1 MSTRRTSTGDAPL
14 VAWEHALRTVRHHAR
29 IRRIAAGLAVGGVF
43 LGATIVCPPAPRL
56 VWNTSPSVPIGLYRV
71 NPGAPA
77 RVGDMVLAQVPASW
91 RALAAGRR
99 YIPAN
104 VPLVKRVVA
113 AAGATVCARGAS
125 VLVDGKPVAA
135 RLARDPHGRNLPW
148 WSGCVRLTGRQLLL
162 LTPAS
167 DSFDGRYFGVT
178 DGADVIG
185 RAVLLWRR

>member
-113 AAGATVCARGAS
+113 AAGATV
-125 VLVDGKPVAA
+125 V
-135 RLARDPHGRNLPW
+135 
-148 WSGCVRLTGRQLLL
+148 
-162 LTPAS
+162 
-167 DSFDGRYFGVT
+167 
-178 DGADVIG
+178 
-185 RAVLLWRR
+185 RAVLPFWSMASRSLRVWRAIRTAGTFPGGADAFA